1 MQRRLILAATALQLG
16 LLTACPAL
24 AQSAG
29 SASAGSGSVSA
40 TSASVTPPEGVP
52 AVPKLDLEDALAERA
67 IDFDAD
73 AAVASAATV
82 TRTAS
87 GETTVTEPS
96 EEMKALVAAE
106 YESQD
111 SLDEVSRA
119 VVGTDDRVQVTN
131 SADYYRRVVGWLYMV
146 YPNGEAG
153 TCSGTLIGPA
163 SVITAAHC
171 VYDHD
176 GGGWATDVWFYP
188 GATSL
193 NELPFGGY
201 QWADANILRGFIDNY
216 QDNYGSVLDW
226 DLAVITLQPA
236 QDGVNAGDALGWMG
250 FKVDDGSEFSAE
262 ILGYPGDKPEG
273 TMWQSTCTIPTD
285 YFYELFLLH
294 PCDTFAGSSG
304 SSMFVIDAD
313 GLPYIRAV
321 NVAEDDTP
329 INYGVRLTP
338 AYYDFVAGVWK

>member
-1 MQRRLILAATALQLG
+1 MHKRFILAATALQLG
-16 LLTACPAL
+16 ILAAYPAL

-29 SASAGSGSVSA
+29 APSAGTGNVSA
-40 TSASVTPPEGVP
+40 TSAAVAPPADVP
-52 AVPKLDLEDALAERA
+52 PVPKLHLGDALAERA
-67 IDFDAD
+67 VDFDAS
-73 AAVASAATV
+73 AAAASAAIV
-82 TRTAS
+82 TRTSA

-96 EEMKALVAAE
+96 EEMKAKVAAE
-106 YESQD
+106 YETQD

-119 VVGTDDRVQVTN
+119 VVGTDDRVQISD
-131 SADYYRRVVGWLYMV
+131 SADYYRRVVGWLYMT

-171 VYDHD
+171 VYDHE

-193 NELPFGGY
+193 ESLPFGGY
-201 QWADANILRGFIDNY
+201 QWADANVLSGFIDNY
-216 QDNYGSVLDW
+216 KGNYGTVLDW
-226 DLAVITLQPA
+226 DLAVITLNPG

-250 FKVDDGSEFSAE
+250 FMVDDGSEFAAE

-304 SSMFVIDAD
+304 SSMFLTDAE
-313 GLPYIRAV
+313 GLPYIRAI
-321 NVAEDDTP
+321 NVAEDETP

-338 AYYDFVAGVWK
+338 AYYEFVNSVWK